1 MLIDHPLTFPHPM
14 KNTRSHRT
22 IPALTSCFGLI
33 GVSLA
38 AATLIATIASTQAQQ
53 AGAKGVTAVAPEV
66 STTLPFEPFRF
77 KGNVGRTLADSDA
90 PQFPKLVRPPK
101 GAPNVVL
108 ILIDDAGYGQFGTF
122 GGQVPTPALDSV
134 AKSGLRYSRFH
145 TTALCSPTRAALLT
159 GRNHHSTGNGVIT
172 EAATGY
178 DGYTGMIGKDVGT
191 IAEVLRQHGYA
202 TSWFGKN
209 HNTPDWETSQVGPF
223 DRWPS
228 GLGFDYFYGFMGG
241 DMDQWQPTLY
251 ENHQLVPRSTD
262 PNYILTT
269 DLVDKS
275 ISWLRQTRSIDSEKP
290 FFLYMATGATHA
302 PHHVRPEFVAR
313 YKGQFD
319 MGWDVYR
326 EQTFERQKKLG
337 VIPADTKL
345 TPRPAE
351 LPAWDSLSADQKK
364 LFAHMMEVFAAFT
377 DETDHEMG
385 RLLEAVR
392 ALPDA
397 DNTIVLYEVG
407 DNGSSAEGGLVG
419 LLNENSFFN
428 GVPESLEDN
437 LKAMDELGG
446 PKHFNHFPAGW
457 AWAMNTPF
465 QWAKQIASHLGGVRN
480 PLVISWPAK
489 IKDKG
494 GVRSQ
499 FHHVIDIAPTIYEAC
514 GITFPTM
521 LNGVAQ
527 KPIEGVSMAYT
538 FDKAE
543 APDRRRSQYFEM
555 MVNRAMYSDG
565 WWAAS
570 RTGIP
575 WVSSPT
581 PVDADTATWELY
593 NIDEDFAQAN
603 DLAAKNPQKLRELQD
618 LWWAEAARYNVLPL
632 DGRKVERLNSEMQGR
647 PSLTGTRTSFTYYPG
662 TLAVASGSAPK
673 ILNKSFSIT
682 ADIEA
687 GEKPNSGAILSF
699 GGSDGGYGLYV
710 RDGKA
715 TFVGNYLNRVITRV
729 TSPDPLPSG
738 AVKVRGEFA
747 YDGGGIGK
755 GGKLSLFVNDN
766 KVGEGRM
773 EHTQAMTL
781 GLGGTL
787 DIGADTG
794 SAVDESYTPPF
805 KFDGTIKQVTLD
817 LKPN

>member
-1 MLIDHPLTFPHPM
+1 M
-14 KNTRSHRT
+14 KTPPFRQS
-22 IPALTSCFGLI
+22 L
-33 GVSLA
+33 LA
-38 AATLIATIASTQAQQ
+38 AAGALLGTLSSAQAQQ
-53 AGAKGVTAVAPEV
+53 AGAKGVTTVAPETSAV
-66 STTLPFEPFRF
+66 LPFEDFHY
-77 KGNVGRTLADSDA
+77 KGNVGRTINESDP

-101 GAPNVVL
+101 GAPNIVL

-122 GGQVPTPALDSV
+122 GGQVKTPALDRV
-134 AKSGLRYSRFH
+134 AADGLRYTRFH

-178 DGYTGMIGKDVGT
+178 DGYTGMIGKNVGT

-241 DMDQWQPTLY
+241 DADQWQPTLY

-262 PNYILTT
+262 PNYIMTK

-275 ISWLRQTRSIDSEKP
+275 ISWLRGTRSIDAEKP
-290 FFLYMATGATHA
+290 YFLYMATGATHA
-302 PHHVRPEFVAR
+302 PHHVRPEFIAK

-319 MGWDVYR
+319 IGWDVYR

-337 VIPADTKL
+337 VVPANAKL
-345 TPRPAE
+345 TPRPKE
-351 LPAWDSLSADQKK
+351 LPAWDSLSADQKR
-364 LFAHMMEVFAAFT
+364 LFSRMMEVFAGFT
-377 DETDHEMG
+377 AETDYEMG
-385 RLLEAVR
+385 RLLDVVR
-392 ALPDA
+392 AQPDA
-397 DNTIVLYEVG
+397 DNTIILYQVG

-428 GVPESLEDN
+428 GVPESLEAN

-480 PLVISWPAK
+480 PLAISWPAK
-489 IKDKG
+489 ITDKG
-494 GVRSQ
+494 GVRPQ

-514 GITFPTM
+514 GITFPNV
-521 LNGVAQ
+521 LNGVPQ
-527 KPIEGVSMAYT
+527 KPIEGVSMAYS
-538 FDKAE
+538 FDSAK
-543 APDRRRSQYFEM
+543 APDHRRSQYFEM
-555 MVNRAMYSDG
+555 FINRAIYSDG

-575 WVSSPT
+575 WESSPK
-581 PVDADTATWELY
+581 PANPDTATWELY
-593 NIDEDFAQAN
+593 NLDEDFSQAD
-603 DLAAKNPQKLRELQD
+603 DLAAKNPQKLRDLQD
-618 LWWAEAARYNVLPL
+618 QWWAAAAKYNVLPM
-632 DGRKVERLNSEMQGR
+632 DGRKTERLSAELQGR
-647 PSLTGTRTSFTYYPG
+647 PSLTGTRTTFTYYPG
-662 TLAVASGSAPK
+662 TLAVPSGSAPK
-673 ILNKSFSIT
+673 ILNKSFAIT
-682 ADIEA
+682 ADIEMSA
-687 GEKPNSGAILSF
+687 DSKNGAILSF
-699 GGSDGGYGLYV
+699 GGSDGGYGLYIKE
-710 RDGKA
+710 GKPV
-715 TFVGNYLNRVITRV
+715 FVGNFLNQVLTRATS
-729 TSPDPLPSG
+729 TSPLPAG
-738 AVKVRGEFA
+738 PAKVRAEFA
-747 YDGGGIGK
+747 YDGGGLGK
-755 GGKLSLFVNDN
+755 GGNISLFVNDK

-787 DIGADTG
+787 DIGEDTG

-805 KFDGTIKQVTLD
+805 RFGGTIKQVTVD
-817 LKPN
+817 LKPNLQPK

>member
-1 MLIDHPLTFPHPM
+1 M
-14 KNTRSHRT
+14 KTRT
-22 IPALTSCFGLI
+22 KLAAL
-33 GVSLA
+33 SLA
-38 AATLIATIASTQAQQ
+38 LILAAPAHTQQPSAN
-53 AGAKGVTAVAPEV
+53 GVTTVAP
-66 STTLPFEPFRF
+66 SANTTLPFEPFRY
-77 KGNVGRTLADSDA
+77 KGNVGRTIVDSDA

-101 GAPNVVL
+101 GAPNIVM

-134 AKSGLRYSRFH
+134 AAGGLRYTRFH

-209 HNTPDWETSQVGPF
+209 HNTPDWETSVVGPF

-275 ISWLRQTRSIDSEKP
+275 IAWLRQTRSIDAEKP

-302 PHHVRPEFVAR
+302 PHHVHPDFIAK

-326 EQTFERQKKLG
+326 EQTFMRQKKLG
-337 VIPADTKL
+337 VVPAETKL
-345 TPRPAE
+345 TPRPKE
-351 LPAWDSLSADQKK
+351 LPAWNSLSADQKK
-364 LFAHMMEVFAAFT
+364 LFARMMEVFAAFT

-385 RLLEAVR
+385 RLLEVVR

-428 GVPESLEDN
+428 GVPEELADN
-437 LKAMDELGG
+437 LKAIDELGG

-465 QWAKQIASHLGGVRN
+465 QWTKQIASHLGGVRN
-480 PLVISWPAK
+480 PLAISWPAK
-489 IKDKG
+489 IKDQG

-514 GITFPTM
+514 GITFPTV

-527 KPIEGVSMAYT
+527 KPIEGVSMMYS
-538 FDKAE
+538 FDSDKA
-543 APDRRRSQYFEM
+543 PGHRRSQYFEM
-555 MVNRAMYSDG
+555 FVNRALYSDG

-575 WVSSPT
+575 WESSP
-581 PVDADTATWELY
+581 PKPIDPDTATWELY
-593 NIDEDFAQAN
+593 NLDEDFSQAD

-618 LWWAEAARYNVLPL
+618 EWWAAAAKYNVLPL
-632 DGRKVERLNSEMQGR
+632 DGRKTERLSAALQGR
-647 PSLTGTRTSFTYYPG
+647 PTLTGARTSFTYYPG
-662 TLAVASGSAPK
+662 TLAVASGSAPQ

-682 ADIEA
+682 ADIDT
-687 GEKPNSGAILSF
+687 GTKVHDGAILSF
-699 GGSDGGYGLYV
+699 GGSDGGYGLYIKE
-710 RDGKA
+710 GKPV
-715 TFVGNYLNRVITRV
+715 FVGNFLNRTITRV
-729 TSPDPLPSG
+729 TSIASLPAG
-738 AVKVRGEFA
+738 PVKLRAEFA
-747 YDGGGIGK
+747 YDGGGLGK
-755 GGKLSLFVNDN
+755 GGKLSLFVND
-766 KVGEGRM
+766 KQVGEGRM

-787 DIGADTG
+787 DVGADTG
-794 SAVDESYTPPF
+794 SSVDEAYTPPF
-805 KFDGTIKQVTLD
+805 QFGGTIKQVTVD
-817 LKPN
+817 VKPK